1 MVHPGKH
8 YRRRHGMQRYVSR
21 DLPCCQRGASPLIR
35 KKEFDM
41 KNAICAMKAALGV
54 RGTGGYQYL
63 YRWLRYHNI

>member
-1 MVHPGKH
+1 
-8 YRRRHGMQRYVSR
+8 
-21 DLPCCQRGASPLIR
+21 
-35 KKEFDM
+35 M